1 MLYDELVSL
10 IDSKNTIYKEL
21 NDSIYSAKTEEDY
34 KQASIRKKHFIH
46 VYSQELYDFL
56 WIRLSEL
63 TAKDC
68 LAFDLVP
75 YIVWAQLSERYS
87 MIINAIKNFK

>member
-10 IDSKNTIYKEL
+10 INSKNKIYKEL
-21 NDSIYSAKTEEDY
+21 NDSIYSAKTEEEY

-56 WIRLSEL
+56 WSRLSEL

-87 MIINAIKNFK
+87 MIINVIKNFK

>member
-10 IDSKNTIYKEL
+10 INSKNSIYKDL
-21 NDSIYSAKTEEDY
+21 NDSLYLAKTDEEH
-34 KQASIRKKHFIH
+34 KHASIHKKHFIH

-56 WIRLSEL
+56 WNRISEL
-63 TAKDC
+63 TARDC
-68 LAFDLVP
+68 IAFDLVP

-87 MIINAIKNFK
+87 IIIDTVKKFK

>member
-10 IDSKNTIYKEL
+10 IDSKNKIYKEL
-21 NDSIYSAKTEEDY
+21 NDSIYSAKTEEEY

-56 WIRLSEL
+56 WSRLSKL

-68 LAFDLVP
+68 IAFDLVP

-87 MIINAIKNFK
+87 MIINAIKNLK

>member
-10 IDSKNTIYKEL
+10 IDSKNKIYKEL
-21 NDSIYSAKTEEDY
+21 NDSIYSAKTVEEY

-46 VYSQELYDFL
+46 IYSQDLYDFL
-56 WIRLSEL
+56 WSRLSEL

-68 LAFDLVP
+68 IAFDLVP

-87 MIINAIKNFK
+87 MIINVIKNFK

>member
-10 IDSKNTIYKEL
+10 IDSNNKIYKEL
-21 NDSIYSAKTEEDY
+21 NDSIHYAKTEEEY

-56 WIRLSEL
+56 WSRLSDL

-68 LAFDLVP
+68 IAFDLVP

-87 MIINAIKNFK
+87 RIIETVKKLK

>member
-10 IDSKNTIYKEL
+10 IDSKNKLYKEL
-21 NDSIYSAKTEEDY
+21 NDSIYSAKTDEES
-34 KQASIRKKHFIH
+34 KHASIRKKHFIH

-56 WIRLSEL
+56 WSRLSEL

-87 MIINAIKNFK
+87 IIIDTVKKFK

>member
-1 MLYDELVSL
+1 MLYDELVSI
-10 IDSKNTIYKEL
+10 IDSKNKIYKEL
-21 NDSIYSAKTEEDY
+21 NDSIYSAKTDEEY
-34 KQASIRKKHFIH
+34 KQASIRKKHYIH

-56 WIRLSEL
+56 WSRLSEL

-68 LAFDLVP
+68 IAFDLVP
-75 YIVWAQLSERYS
+75 YIVWAQLSKRYS

>member
-1 MLYDELVSL
+1 MLYDELVFL
-10 IDSKNTIYKEL
+10 IDSKNKIYKEL
-21 NDSIYSAKTEEDY
+21 NDSIYSSKTEEEY

-56 WIRLSEL
+56 WSRLSEL

-68 LAFDLVP
+68 IAFDLVP

-87 MIINAIKNFK
+87 IIIDTVKKFK

>member
-10 IDSKNTIYKEL
+10 INSKNSIYKDL
-21 NDSIYSAKTEEDY
+21 NDSLYLAKTDEER
-34 KQASIRKKHFIH
+34 KHASIRKKHFIH

-56 WIRLSEL
+56 WNRISEL

-68 LAFDLVP
+68 IAFDLVP

-87 MIINAIKNFK
+87 IIIDTVKKLK

>member
-10 IDSKNTIYKEL
+10 INSKNKIYKEL
-21 NDSIYSAKTEEDY
+21 NDSIYSAKTEEEY
-34 KQASIRKKHFIH
+34 KQASIRKKHYIH

-56 WIRLSEL
+56 WSRLSEL

-68 LAFDLVP
+68 IAFDLVP
-75 YIVWAQLSERYS
+75 YAVWRNFSERYG
-87 MIINAIKNFK
+87 IIIDVIKAIK